1 MGTPVALPL
10 PLMAIL
16 PDGKELSLPKD
27 ASPHAASILAQQ
39 PFLTRS
45 NPRSIDFALVDEH
58 NLADAPELLEASAGA
73 VFDFDHLPAMNSEQL
88 DGFFVAVRTLM
99 GKEKPFGIINGLGRT
114 TNLHV
119 RAAHHKADLAI
130 SRIEDGSGVPEAAAL
145 PIIGRSAKSNLEGTH
160 TDVGVLLGLS
170 ATAHDLAVLKASG
183 IKIIACEVP
192 MADASDLV
200 HWLQT
205 LHQDMAG
212 VLSRLGLDSIDRLQR
227 ANLRAL
233 DHETAA
239 IGGLRLVGY
248 ERPLPHWFAR

>member
-1 MGTPVALPL
+1 
-10 PLMAIL
+10 
-16 PDGKELSLPKD
+16 
-27 ASPHAASILAQQ
+27 
-39 PFLTRS
+39 
-45 NPRSIDFALVDEH
+45 
-58 NLADAPELLEASAGA
+58 
-73 VFDFDHLPAMNSEQL
+73 
-88 DGFFVAVRTLM
+88 
-99 GKEKPFGIINGLGRT
+99 
-114 TNLHV
+114 
-119 RAAHHKADLAI
+119 
-130 SRIEDGSGVPEAAAL
+130 
-145 PIIGRSAKSNLEGTH
+145 
-160 TDVGVLLGLS
+160 
-170 ATAHDLAVLKASG
+170 
-183 IKIIACEVP
+183 

>member
-1 MGTPVALPL
+1 MPL
-10 PLMAIL
+10 
-16 PDGKELSLPKD
+16 
-27 ASPHAASILAQQ
+27 
-39 PFLTRS
+39 
-45 NPRSIDFALVDEH
+45 
-58 NLADAPELLEASAGA
+58 
-73 VFDFDHLPAMNSEQL
+73 
-88 DGFFVAVRTLM
+88 
-99 GKEKPFGIINGLGRT
+99 
-114 TNLHV
+114 
-119 RAAHHKADLAI
+119 
-130 SRIEDGSGVPEAAAL
+130 
-145 PIIGRSAKSNLEGTH
+145 IGRSSKSNLEGTH

-192 MADASDLV
+192 MADANDLA

-239 IGGLRLVGY
+239 ISGLRLVGY